1 MSAPPYE
8 VYAIRYGTVE
18 RRAAENYI
26 GGDPHEAAARMDY
39 FVWLARN
46 DERAV
51 VIDTGF
57 TADSARRRQRDLLID
72 PAQGLRMLG
81 VDPAEVR
88 DVILTHLHYDHA
100 GNFAA
105 FPEARLHLQ
114 ESEMAY
120 ATGRHMAERFFSHAY
135 EVEEVVAM
143 VRRVYERRVAYHD
156 GEAAVAP
163 GITVHHIGGHTLG
176 LQCVRIWTRLGWLVL
191 ASDAA
196 HYYANMEQVRP
207 FPIVLDVGKMVD
219 GYRRLHELAGAPDRI
234 VPGHDPLVMQRY
246 PPARRDLEGMA
257 VRLDERRLG

>member
-135 EVEEVVAM
+135 
-143 VRRVYERRVAYHD
+143 
-156 GEAAVAP
+156 
-163 GITVHHIGGHTLG
+163 
-176 LQCVRIWTRLGWLVL
+176 
-191 ASDAA
+191 
-196 HYYANMEQVRP
+196 
-207 FPIVLDVGKMVD
+207 
-219 GYRRLHELAGAPDRI
+219 
-234 VPGHDPLVMQRY
+234 
-246 PPARRDLEGMA
+246 
-257 VRLDERRLG
+257 